1 MNPIER
7 LWNEMK
13 NYVRDCFCKTPE
25 EVASAIEDFRKS
37 LSENKLR
44 NYINKLKE
52 VRILI
57 NMLQKN

>member
-1 MNPIER
+1 
-7 LWNEMK
+7 MK

-37 LSENKLR
+37 LSVDKLS

>member
-1 MNPIER
+1 M

-25 EVASAIEDFRKS
+25 EVARAIEDFRKS
-37 LSENKLR
+37 LTVEKLK

-52 VRILI
+52 VRL
-57 NMLQKN
+57 LKNTFN